1 MQSNARA
8 RARAF
13 VNGWQTVSTWKLA
26 TFLKRALCDF
36 FLFLFVAQPSPTP
49 TINSL
54 VEGAARIADARGV
67 HAGGVTASTRRLGGD
82 AEPARLRVSTS
93 RVIRGEALGPQDEDV
108 GRNTRDEEEQE
119 VLAAIQLGDLFAS
132 LSVFTSPPSG
142 YEMSTERDRTR
153 NSERRRRRGYTVRKA
168 GVLAG

>member
-1 MQSNARA
+1 MH
-8 RARAF
+8 
-13 VNGWQTVSTWKLA
+13 V
-26 TFLKRALCDF
+26 
-36 FLFLFVAQPSPTP
+36 
-49 TINSL
+49 
-54 VEGAARIADARGV
+54 
-67 HAGGVTASTRRLGGD
+67 RLMIP

-108 GRNTRDEEEQE
+108 GRNTRDEEKQE
-119 VLAAIQLGDLFAS
+119 ILAAIQLGDLFAS

>member
-1 MQSNARA
+1 VQTLALHLECKVT

-26 TFLKRALCDF
+26 ELVSVAISIRIISERLPTLLKRALCDF

-82 AEPARLRVSTS
+82 GES
-93 RVIRGEALGPQDEDV
+93 RSVTFDPHQCAAAPRGASRGSQTRGWQSPQ
-108 GRNTRDEEEQE
+108 
-119 VLAAIQLGDLFAS
+119 
-132 LSVFTSPPSG
+132 
-142 YEMSTERDRTR
+142 
-153 NSERRRRRGYTVRKA
+153 
-168 GVLAG
+168 